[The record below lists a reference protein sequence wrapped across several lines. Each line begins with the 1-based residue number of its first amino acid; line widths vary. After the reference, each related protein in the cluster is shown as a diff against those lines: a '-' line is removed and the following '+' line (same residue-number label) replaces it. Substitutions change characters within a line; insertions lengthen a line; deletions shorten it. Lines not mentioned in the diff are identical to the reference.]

1 MKQEEEKNKSLN
13 ILTGKLQHEKS
24 EMKVKLLEL
33 NRDHENEVAELE
45 GELNEMRSIKEEMGT
60 RVSLFDQSQRSH
72 IIVGTSLS

>member
-45 GELNEMRSIKEEMGT
+45 GELNEMKSIKEEMGT
-60 RVSLFDQSQRSH
+60 RVSLDLSQRSH
-72 IIVGTSLS
+72 LIVGTSLS

>member
-45 GELNEMRSIKEEMGT
+45 GELNEMKSIKEEMGT
-60 RVSLFDQSQRSH
+60 RVSQFDL
-72 IIVGTSLS
+72 ISLLARPFHN